1 MAFDFKKEYKDL
13 YLPKT
18 KPELIDVPPM
28 SFIAVAGTA
37 TRTRKTART
46 PVRWA
51 CCTPSR
57 TPSRCRRWA
66 PGSRRLLRLH
76 GASA

>member
-28 SFIAVAGTA
+28 SFIAVAGTGNPNEENGSA
-37 TRTRKTART
+37 
-46 PVRWA
+46 VRLLVHHQDVEDGRLA
-51 CCTPSR
+51 
-57 TPSRCRRWA
+57 A
-66 PGSRRLLRLH
+66 RRLLRLH